1 MLGEVVQSIWKS
13 MNIFWDEQERLGND
27 NNEQH
32 FEKREILKY
41 ESMVFDKNIQE
52 KKNSRMKK

>member
-1 MLGEVVQSIWKS
+1 MLGEVVEIIWKS
-13 MNIFWDEQERLGND
+13 MNIFWDEQERLDND

-41 ESMVFDKNIQE
+41 ESMVFDKNIKE